1 MAITYTWDSPQCFS
15 TGADQF
21 IYKLEIVIVA
31 SDGTKEAVGNI
42 AVALLRP
49 ETLIPFA
56 DITKATTIQWAKD
69 SLGADEIKF
78 IEDQLKKEID
88 NQYSATTTSHSL

>member
-31 SDGTKEAVGNI
+31 SDGTKEAVADI
-42 AVALLRP
+42 SVALLRP
-49 ETLIPFA
+49 ETLIPFK
-56 DITKATTIQWAKD
+56 DITKETTIQWAKD
-69 SLGADEIKF
+69 QIGTEEIEN
-78 IEDQLKKEID
+78 IEKQLKKDID
-88 NQYSATTTSHSL
+88 NQYSAITTAHSW

>member
-1 MAITYTWDSPQCFS
+1 M
-15 TGADQF
+15 
-21 IYKLEIVIVA
+21 
-31 SDGTKEAVGNI
+31 
-42 AVALLRP
+42 
-49 ETLIPFA
+49 IPFA

-88 NQYSATTTSHSL
+88 NQYSATTTSHSW

>member
-1 MAITYTWDSPQCFS
+1 MAVTYTWDSPQCFS

-42 AVALLRP
+42 AVALL
-49 ETLIPFA
+49 
-56 DITKATTIQWAKD
+56 
-69 SLGADEIKF
+69 
-78 IEDQLKKEID
+78 
-88 NQYSATTTSHSL
+88 

>member
-1 MAITYTWDSPQCFS
+1 MAITYTWDLPQRFS

-21 IYKLEIVIVA
+21 IYKLEVVITA
-31 SDGTKEAVGNI
+31 SDGTKEAVANI
-42 AVALLRP
+42 GVALIRP

-69 SLGADEIKF
+69 SLGAEEIKN
-78 IEDQLKKEID
+78 IEDQLSKEIE
-88 NQYSATTTSHSL
+88 NQYSATTTSHSW